1 MKRKNVLLSV
11 VFLLGFLIVFAVF
24 AEKLEAH
31 RLYRFDIKVIR
42 WVQSKIDRTNTRLME
57 LFTFLGSPMVISIL
71 VVLSCVI
78 LYYKGRRREAK
89 GIIITN
95 AVGVEFNEVLKWIF
109 RRKRPDI
116 HRLITAH
123 GYSFPSGHSMGSVMF
138 YGTLS
143 YFACQGTRSIFYKV
157 LTCIASMFMILMT
170 GISRIY
176 LGVHYPSDVFAG
188 FAAGGAWLS
197 VSLAGLRSIMQ
208 RRRH

>member
-11 VFLLGFLIVFAVF
+11 VFLLGFLIAFAVF

-42 WVQSKIDRTNTRLME
+42 WIQSKIDRTNTRLME
-57 LFTFLGSPMVISIL
+57 LFTFLGSPMVVSIL
-71 VVLSCVI
+71 VVLSSVI

-89 GIIITN
+89 GIIIIN
-95 AVGVEFNEVLKWIF
+95 AVGVGFNEVLKWIF

-123 GYSFPSGHSMGSVMF
+123 GYSFPSGHSMESVMF

-143 YFACQGTRSIFYKV
+143 YFACQGTRSIFYKA
-157 LTCIASMFMILMT
+157 LTYIASMFMILMT

-197 VSLAGLRSIMQ
+197 ASLAGLRSIMQ
-208 RRRH
+208 RRH